1 MQIIRK
7 FLDKIH
13 QIYVIDFEKKKW
25 PTINNKDSSKRMP
38 KNKCKL
44 LKIRDAY
51 AIHSFVIT
59 LNSFNEILLR
69 AVFKYSVNISRSNLK
84 PTTII
89 LFEFLITKL

>member
-1 MQIIRK
+1 
-7 FLDKIH
+7 
-13 QIYVIDFEKKKW
+13 
-25 PTINNKDSSKRMP
+25 MP

-44 LKIRDAY
+44 LKIRDAN